1 MEARSFNTRQALV
14 NADVPEILSV
24 AEKDI
29 LLDAFDLFS
38 DLIQLMRLCVVNE
51 FDPDTAPDE
60 LKERLFVQV
69 DMPDFSRLIAHLKE
83 SQMGVRAI
91 YEKVLAQ

>member
-1 MEARSFNTRQALV
+1 M

-24 AEKDI
+24 ADKDV

-51 FDPDTAPDE
+51 FDPDAAPDE

-69 DMPDFSRLIAHLKE
+69 DMPDFSRLASHLKE
-83 SQMGVRAI
+83 SQMAVRAV

>member
-1 MEARSFNTRQALV
+1 
-14 NADVPEILSV
+14 
-24 AEKDI
+24 
-29 LLDAFDLFS
+29 
-38 DLIQLMRLCVVNE
+38 MRLCVVNE